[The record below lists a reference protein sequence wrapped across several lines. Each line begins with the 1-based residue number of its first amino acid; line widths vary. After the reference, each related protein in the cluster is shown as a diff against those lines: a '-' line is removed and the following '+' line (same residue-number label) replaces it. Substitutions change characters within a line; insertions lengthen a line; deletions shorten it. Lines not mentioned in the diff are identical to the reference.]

1 MEETDREKA
10 VDFLKLGREMEK
22 RRKADRL
29 ARYNVGEIV
38 HEKQL
43 AFHRC
48 KLRNRWVFGGNRSGK
63 TECGAV
69 EAVWMLRGVHPYR
82 ENRRDVRG
90 WSVSLTQKVQREVA
104 QAKILEYLR
113 PDWIENIVMDS
124 GKASSPKTGIIDT
137 IAVKNVFGGISTLS
151 KWPGASVPA
160 AKNIPSQCSGLPSTI
175 RIASV

>member
-48 KLRNRWVFGGNRSGK
+48 
-63 TECGAV
+63 
-69 EAVWMLRGVHPYR
+69 
-82 ENRRDVRG
+82 
-90 WSVSLTQKVQREVA
+90 
-104 QAKILEYLR
+104 
-113 PDWIENIVMDS
+113 
-124 GKASSPKTGIIDT
+124 
-137 IAVKNVFGGISTLS
+137 
-151 KWPGASVPA
+151 
-160 AKNIPSQCSGLPSTI
+160 
-175 RIASV
+175 